1 MIDLDKEYEKMS
13 KKVKKLLDDTEYNML
28 GLIESFNEKLEKD
41 EDNETYQEI
50 DTTDLGYKFS
60 ELSDYLDDYS
70 Q

>member
-13 KKVKKLLDDTEYNML
+13 KEVKKLLDDTEYNML